1 MSKKCF
7 NCGKE
12 LPNTHFSGLCKSCY
26 ETYKDDKEKMEYY
39 EYRELIE
46 LDKEFTVK
54 AFSDPMK
61 QKYNIFKKKFGD
73 LKIIYS

>member
-1 MSKKCF
+1 MVKKCF
-7 NCGKE
+7 KCEKIVDN
-12 LPNTHFSGLCKSCY
+12 HYSGLCEECY
-26 ETYKDDKEKMEYY
+26 SKIKDNPEKLEYY

-54 AFSDPMK
+54 SFSDTTK
-61 QKYNIFKKKFGD
+61 TRYNDLKKKFGD